1 MPRRTAEQAEA
12 TRAAILEAAR
22 ERFADEGF
30 GASIAS
36 IVAEAGVTKGALF
49 HHFPSK
55 LDLFREVWIDLQT
68 RMGEEALAEARKMS
82 GEDDPYIQF
91 LTGARVYLKWAA
103 RPEYFKI
110 VLYEGPVVLGLQGWY
125 ESNRNLG
132 QGNVHRAMEVLAERG
147 RIAPSRV
154 NSYSVLVQS
163 ALNGAGFALAEGVDG
178 LTPDEVYEAFEIMI
192 RSLR

>member
-12 TRAAILEAAR
+12 TRAAILDAAR
-22 ERFADEGF
+22 GRFAEEGF
-30 GASIAS
+30 SASIAS
-36 IVAEAGVTKGALF
+36 IVAGAGVTKGALF

-68 RMGEEALAEARKMS
+68 RMEEEARSEARKMS
-82 GEDDPYIQF
+82 GENDPYIQF
-91 LTGARVYLKWAA
+91 LTGARVYLEWAA

-132 QGNVHRAMEVLAERG
+132 QSSVRQAMEALAERG
-147 RIAPSRV
+147 RIAPGRV

-163 ALNGAGFALAEGVDG
+163 ALNGAGFALAEGLDG
-178 LTPDEVYEAFEIMI
+178 LTPDEVYEAFESMI
-192 RSLR
+192 RRLH

>member
-12 TRAAILEAAR
+12 TRAAILDAAR
-22 ERFADEGF
+22 GRFAEEGF
-30 GASIAS
+30 SASIAS
-36 IVAEAGVTKGALF
+36 IVAGAGVTKGALF

-68 RMGEEALAEARKMS
+68 RMEEEARSEARKMS
-82 GEDDPYIQF
+82 GENDPYIQF
-91 LTGARVYLKWAA
+91 LTGARVYLEWAA

-132 QGNVHRAMEVLAERG
+132 QSSVRQAMEALAERG
-147 RIAPSRV
+147 RIAPGRV

-163 ALNGAGFALAEGVDG
+163 ALNGAGFALAEGLDG
-178 LTPDEVYEAFEIMI
+178 LTPDEVYEAFEAMI
-192 RSLR
+192 RSLH